1 MSRNCILYLNFQNHQ
16 LNNKI
21 KNYMTN
27 IVGDNLKTIGIFND
41 SFPPIMD
48 GVSLTAKNY
57 AYWLHQK
64 KQPVCV
70 ITPKSP
76 NYTDH
81 EPYPIY
87 RYTSIPII
95 GRKPYRL
102 GLPNV
107 DLAFQ
112 TEIEQISFGLVH
124 AHCPFSSGKLALSI
138 AHKQKIPLIATFH
151 SKYQD
156 DFEHAVYN
164 KYIAR
169 QMTHEVM
176 RFFEKADEVWIPQA
190 SVEETI
196 REYGFKGKVEIV
208 DNGNDFATNLPI
220 EPLKKAARI
229 ELEIPENEIVFLFVG
244 QHIWEKNT
252 RLIVETLADIKDQ
265 PFKMF
270 FVGTGYAASDLKQLT
285 EELGISDKVKF
296 VGMITERER
305 LRQYYVA
312 ADLFLFPSIY
322 DNAPLVIREAGAMH
336 TPSVLVEGSSSAEN
350 ITDNFNGFLIQNNKE
365 SFAAKLREL
374 IASPLKMHNAGLKA
388 SQSIS
393 RSWESVTEEV
403 LDRYKKLMERKWRK

>member
-1 MSRNCILYLNFQNHQ
+1 
-16 LNNKI
+16 
-21 KNYMTN
+21 MTDS
-27 IVGDNLKTIGIFND
+27 VVDNLKTIGIFND

-48 GVSLTAKNY
+48 GVSLATQNY

-64 KQPVCV
+64 NQPVCV

-76 NYTDH
+76 NYSDN

-95 GRKPYRL
+95 GRKPYRI
-102 GLPNV
+102 GLPDIDFN
-107 DLAFQ
+107 FK

-124 AHCPFSSGKLALSI
+124 AHCPFSSGRLALSI
-138 AHKQKIPLIATFH
+138 ANKQKIPFVATFH
-151 SKYQD
+151 SKYRD
-156 DFEHAVYN
+156 DFEHSVYN
-164 KYIAR
+164 KYIAK
-169 QMTHEVM
+169 QMTNEII

-208 DNGNDFATNLPI
+208 DNGNDFATKSPI
-220 EPLKKAARI
+220 GPIKEAARKV
-229 ELEIPENEIVFLFVG
+229 LGIPENEIVFLFVG

-252 RLIVETLADIKDQ
+252 RLIVESLALIKDL

-270 FVGTGYAASDLKQLT
+270 FVGIGYAASDLKELVD
-285 EELGISDKVKF
+285 ELGISDKVEF
-296 VGMITERER
+296 VGMISDRER
-305 LRQYYVA
+305 IKQYYAA

-322 DNAPLVIREAGAMH
+322 DNAPLVIREAAAMH
-336 TPSVLVEGSSSAEN
+336 TPSILVKGSSSAEN
-350 ITDNFNGFLIQNNKE
+350 VTDNFNGFLVNNSVD

-374 IASPLKMHNAGLKA
+374 TGSPERIELAGLNA
-388 SQSIS
+388 SQSIA

-403 LDRYKKLMERKWRK
+403 LDRYKKLM